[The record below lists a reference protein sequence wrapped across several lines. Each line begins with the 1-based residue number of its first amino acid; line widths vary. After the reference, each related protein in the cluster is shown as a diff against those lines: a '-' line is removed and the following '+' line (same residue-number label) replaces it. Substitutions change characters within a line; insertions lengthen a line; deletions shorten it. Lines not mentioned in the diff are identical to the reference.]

1 MVPAAVIAS
10 AVAYLQKWPSPLEAP
25 AEQLMQ
31 WTPLPL
37 AEFLLMHL
45 GALARPAALLGALA
59 VLMLAGG
66 LAGVLFGVGARGL
79 PGTILG
85 LIPATAL
92 MLAVLLLLFPASR
105 EEPATWLLVAFLPLL
120 VLLNHRQQHVGGRRE
135 FLERSGMVLGGAA
148 VLVSLFSIEPVVQA
162 LATRRLFA
170 YRRPAGFQIAGISDL
185 VTPTHRFY
193 VMDKVLQDPIVGP
206 PSWNLRVDGAV
217 RSPLRLDY
225 GGLLK
230 RAAVQRYVTMECVD
244 NPVGGPLMS
253 NALWTG
259 VPLVSLLRE
268 AGAAGD
274 TVVFH
279 GMDDYAE
286 STPRADLERVGA
298 LVAYAM
304 NGAALPRSHGYP
316 ARVIVPGIYGF
327 KSVKWLSRI
336 EVVGGAYDGAW
347 RAHGWTETAQI
358 HTSVRIDVARRTGG
372 AVLLAGVAFAGA
384 RGVQAVEARVNGG
397 PWRRATLT
405 RALGADAW
413 VQWAV
418 RFHGAAPAGFQVRA
432 IDAEGNIQTPRV
444 HGAYPDGSTGWATAT
459 V

>member
-10 AVAYLQKWPSPLEAP
+10 AVAYLQTWPSPLEAP

-31 WTPLPL
+31 WTPLPV

-59 VLMLAGG
+59 VFMLAGG
-66 LAGVLFGVGARGL
+66 LAGALFGIG
-79 PGTILG
+79 GTVLG
-85 LIPATAL
+85 LMPAAAL
-92 MLAVLLLLFPASR
+92 MLMVLVRLFPASR
-105 EEPATWLLVAFLPLL
+105 QEPATWLLVTFLPLL
-120 VLLNHRQQHVGGRRE
+120 VLLSHRRQSVRGRRE
-135 FLERSGMVLGGAA
+135 FLEGSGMVLGGAA
-148 VLVSLFSIEPVVQA
+148 VLISLFSIEPVVQA

-170 YRRPAGFQIAGISDL
+170 YRRPTGLQITGISDV

-193 VMDKVLQDPIVGP
+193 VMDKVLQAPIVGP
-206 PSWNLRVDGAV
+206 PSWDLRVDGAV

-230 RAAVQRYVTMECVD
+230 RTAVHRYVTMECVD

-259 VPLVSLLRE
+259 VPLASLLRE
-268 AGAAGD
+268 AGATGD

-279 GMDDYAE
+279 GIDDYAE
-286 STPRADLERVGA
+286 STPLADLQRARA

-316 ARVIVPGIYGF
+316 ARLIVPGIYGF

-336 EVVGGAYDGAW
+336 EIVGGGYDSNW

-358 HTSVRIDVARRTGG
+358 HTTVRIDVARRVDG
-372 AVLLAGVAFAGA
+372 AVLLAGVAFAGD
-384 RGVQAVEARVNGG
+384 RGVQTVEARVNGG
-397 PWRRATLT
+397 PWRRATLAP
-405 RALGADAW
+405 ALAPAAW
-413 VQWAV
+413 VQWAI
-418 RFHGAAPAGFQVRA
+418 RFRGAEPSSFQVRA
-432 IDAEGNIQTPRV
+432 IDAEGKVQTPRV

>member
-31 WTPLPL
+31 WTPLPV

-45 GALARPAALLGALA
+45 GAFARPAALLGALA
-59 VLMLAGG
+59 VFMLAGG
-66 LAGVLFGVGARGL
+66 LAGALFGVGARGL
-79 PGTILG
+79 PSTVLG
-85 LIPATAL
+85 LVPAATL
-92 MLAVLLLLFPASR
+92 MLAVLFVLFPASR

-120 VLLNHRQQHVGGRRE
+120 VLLNHRQQSVGGRRE
-135 FLERSGMVLGGAA
+135 FLERSGMVLGGAT
-148 VLVSLFSIEPVVQA
+148 VLISLFSIEPVVQA

-170 YRRPAGFQIAGISDL
+170 YRRPAGLQIAGISDL

-193 VMDKVLQDPIVGP
+193 VMDKVLQDPLVGP
-206 PSWNLRVDGAV
+206 PSWDLRVDGAV

-259 VPLVSLLRE
+259 VPLASLLRE
-268 AGAAGD
+268 AGATGD

-279 GMDDYAE
+279 GLDDYAE
-286 STPRADLERVGA
+286 STPRADLERAGA

-316 ARVIVPGIYGF
+316 ARLIVPGIYGF

-336 EVVGGAYDGAW
+336 EIVGGAYDGAW
-347 RAHGWTETAQI
+347 RVHGWTETAQI
-358 HTSVRIDVARRTGG
+358 HTSVRIDVASRANRTI
-372 AVLLAGVAFAGA
+372 LLAGVAFAGA

-397 PWRRATLT
+397 PWRRATLSH
-405 RALGADAW
+405 ALAADAW

-418 RFHGAAPAGFQVRA
+418 RFHGAGPAEFQVRA
-432 IDAEGNIQTPRV
+432 IDAEGNVQTPRV

>member
-10 AVAYLQKWPSPLEAP
+10 AVAYFQQWPSPLEAP

-31 WTPLPL
+31 WTPLPV
-37 AEFLLMHL
+37 ADFLLMHL

-59 VLMLAGG
+59 VMMLAGG
-66 LAGVLFGVGARGL
+66 LAGALFGIVARGL
-79 PGTILG
+79 PGSVLG
-85 LIPATAL
+85 LALATAL
-92 MLAVLLLLFPASR
+92 ILAVLMVLFPASR
-105 EEPATWLLVAFLPLL
+105 EEPATCVLVAFLPLL
-120 VLLNHRQQHVGGRRE
+120 VLLSHRHQSVRGRRE
-135 FLERSGMVLGGAA
+135 FLERSGTVLGGAA
-148 VLVSLFSIEPVVQA
+148 VLVSLFSIEPVAQA

-170 YRRPAGFQIAGISDL
+170 YRRPAGLEIAGISDL

-206 PSWNLRVDGAV
+206 PSWNLQVDGAV

-230 RAAVQRYVTMECVD
+230 RAAEHRYVTMECVD

-253 NALWTG
+253 NALWSG
-259 VPLVSLLRE
+259 VPLASLLRE
-268 AGAAGD
+268 AGATGD
-274 TVVFH
+274 TAVFH
-279 GMDDYAE
+279 GLDDYAE
-286 STPRADLERVGA
+286 STPLADLERAGA

-304 NGAALPRSHGYP
+304 NGAVLPRSHGYP
-316 ARVIVPGIYGF
+316 ARLIVPGIYGF

-336 EVVGGAYDGAW
+336 EIVGGAYDGTW
-347 RAHGWTETAQI
+347 RTHGWTETARI
-358 HTSVRIDVARRTGG
+358 HTTVRIDVARRAGG

-384 RGVQAVEARVNGG
+384 RGVQAVQARVNGG
-397 PWRRATLT
+397 PWRRASLA
-405 RALGADAW
+405 RALAADTW

-418 RFHGAAPAGFQVRA
+418 RFHGAGPAVFQVRA
-432 IDAEGNIQTPRV
+432 IDAEGNVQTPRV
-444 HGAYPDGSTGWATAT
+444 HGAYPDGSTGWARAT